1 MKSEQTD
8 ILRIFLKVLVRVF
21 LAVAALVGL
30 AALCL
35 GMMLSVVFH
44 GPSETARD
52 QLTLT
57 LMASAKYQD
66 VPVRFLGQEMV
77 DYICYIPD
85 VLPSTVSDPERIDL
99 TADAHVNEML
109 TISGEGY
116 TATVRIL
123 GKVPTLTGNG
133 DYFAGFT
140 TEGILVVAVSQENA
154 QASGIS
160 GHCEK
165 ILMMNGKVNE
175 GLMNAVSGWAPRVAI
190 GQRADGTVIM
200 VTTDGGSLSHPGAT
214 YQDLINIMTEQGAVN
229 ACLLSSGEE

>member
-1 MKSEQTD
+1 MKLEQTD
-8 ILRIFLKVLVRVF
+8 ILRIFIKVLVRVF

-35 GMMLSVVFH
+35 GMVLSVVFH

-52 QLTLT
+52 QLTMT
-57 LMASAKYQD
+57 LMASEKYRD

-85 VLPSTVSDPERIDL
+85 VLPNTASDSKRIDL
-99 TADAHVNEML
+99 DADALVSETQ
-109 TISGEGY
+109 TISEERFM
-116 TATVRIL
+116 ATVRL
-123 GKVPTLTGNG
+123 LEKAPALTGNG

-140 TEGILVVAVSQENA
+140 AEGILVVAVSQEKA
-154 QASGIS
+154 QAFGIS
-160 GHCEK
+160 GNCEK
-165 ILMMNGKVNE
+165 ILMMNGKVND
-175 GLMNAVSGWAPRVAI
+175 GLMNAVSGWASRVAI

-200 VTTDGGSLSHPGAT
+200 VTTDGGSFSHPGAT